1 MGRDVAGA
9 RHAGRLKGGEQVH
22 KTCIRVLPVQRARRK
37 GQGEDGKLGYH
48 TLGAK
53 TRVPASSAYGNSIVG
68 MAFEKENVRPRS
80 RTSQNNFQPNESEYS
95 LPLPVKT
102 RPWIQQLAGRRAPQ
116 SEQ

>member
-53 TRVPASSAYGNSIVG
+53 TRVPGGVRMATGSKPEISVQVSYSRRIASL
-68 MAFEKENVRPRS
+68 R
-80 RTSQNNFQPNESEYS
+80 
-95 LPLPVKT
+95 
-102 RPWIQQLAGRRAPQ
+102 
-116 SEQ
+116 

>member
-53 TRVPASSAYGNSIVG
+53 TRVRGNRVQAGDFCSSQLLA
-68 MAFEKENVRPRS
+68 EKLQV
-80 RTSQNNFQPNESEYS
+80 
-95 LPLPVKT
+95 
-102 RPWIQQLAGRRAPQ
+102 
-116 SEQ
+116 